1 MSCLVCPTCLKL
13 LQIQSA
19 SGKKD
24 LPIIYPGVML
34 NVMVAKNNTNDQY
47 QELVDPVNKVY
58 KTSSRM
64 SIEFEVDG
72 PYKVGQHLILH
83 KECGPFL

>member
-1 MSCLVCPTCLKL
+1 MN
-13 LQIQSA
+13 LQIKSR

-34 NVMVAKNNTNDQY
+34 NVMVAKHNTNDQY
-47 QELVDPVNKVY
+47 QTLVDSKTQLY
-58 KTSSRM
+58 ETSSQM

-72 PYKVGQHLILH
+72 PYKVVTVI
-83 KECGPFL
+83 CRCCA